1 MLSFLVKRLLY
12 GILVLFGVVTTVF
25 FLFNNLSGD
34 PAQMMLGQRS
44 DISSIEAINKELGRN
59 YSLPIQYL
67 VYLNDISPISFLQFK
82 DKEGAFVYDKTK
94 YGKVTSVLKSN
105 RGNALVLKKPY
116 LRRSYQ
122 SGKKV
127 SQIISEALPGTAVLA
142 LTAIILATLIGIGLG
157 VWVSIHPNTF
167 TDRFWV
173 FASILGM
180 AVPSFFASIIIAW
193 LFGFVFSDVTGLNM
207 TGSLYTVDPF
217 KGESLQLKNLILPAL
232 TLGIRPLAIIV
243 QLTRNSMLDVLS
255 QDYIRTAKSKGLSK
269 TNIIFKH
276 ALKNAL
282 NPVITAISGWFG
294 SLLAGAVFVEYI
306 FGWKGIGKLTIDAL
320 DSFDFPVV
328 MGAVLV
334 VSFFFIIINI

>member
-94 YGKVTSVLKSN
+94 YGKVTSLLKSN

-157 VWVSIHPNTF
+157 VWF
-167 TDRFWV
+167 LY
-173 FASILGM
+173 ILI
-180 AVPSFFASIIIAW
+180 PLQID
-193 LFGFVFSDVTGLNM
+193 FGFLLPYLVWQFHH
-207 TGSLYTVDPF
+207 F
-217 KGESLQLKNLILPAL
+217 LQ
-232 TLGIRPLAIIV
+232 
-243 QLTRNSMLDVLS
+243 VL
-255 QDYIRTAKSKGLSK
+255 
-269 TNIIFKH
+269 
-276 ALKNAL
+276 
-282 NPVITAISGWFG
+282 
-294 SLLAGAVFVEYI
+294 
-306 FGWKGIGKLTIDAL
+306 
-320 DSFDFPVV
+320 
-328 MGAVLV
+328 
-334 VSFFFIIINI
+334 